1 MKNFLNELKINYKD
15 ITLYER
21 ALTHSSYGNENNL
34 EHNERL
40 EFLGDAVIEL
50 LVSDYLYLE
59 SETSP
64 EGEMTKRRA
73 QAVREE
79 ALVIYGNKISI
90 DKYLKVGKGEEVKGP
105 NDAMIADAVEALFG
119 AVYLDLGIDKAKAL
133 LRSVVIPNLDDVL
146 VLKDYKSFLQEIIQS
161 GDKRNISYQII
172 RESGPSHNK
181 NFEAVVKL
189 DNNIIL
195 GSGFGKTKKDAEQR
209 AAKAA
214 LMKGSYDIKK
224 DL

>member
-1 MKNFLNELKINYKD
+1 MKEFLKKLEIEYKD
-15 ITLYER
+15 FTLYET
-21 ALTHSSYGNENNL
+21 ALTHSSYGNENNVA
-34 EHNERL
+34 HNERL

-50 LVSDYLYLE
+50 LVSDYLYINNE
-59 SETSP
+59 SP

-90 DKYLKVGKGEEVKGP
+90 TDYLKVGKGEELKGP
-105 NDAMIADAVEALFG
+105 NDAMTADAFEALFG
-119 AVYLDLGIDKAKAL
+119 AVFIDLGIEHAKKL
-133 LRSVVIPNLDDVL
+133 LNKIIIPNLDEVL

-161 GDKRNISYQII
+161 GDRRNISYQII
-172 RESGPSHNK
+172 HESGPSHNK
-181 NFEAVVKL
+181 SFEAVVKL

-195 GSGFGKTKKDAEQR
+195 GSGIGKTKKEAEQM

-214 LMKGSYDIKK
+214 LKKGSYDIKK